1 MNFSRRKE
9 LLMSAISASLKAG
22 KEIAEVY
29 HSKDFEIRI
38 KSDNSPLTIADQR
51 AHQVIVSV
59 LGELEIPVLSEEGD
73 HLDYEIRK
81 NWEYCWIVDPLDGTK
96 EFIKRNDEFTVN
108 IALIEK
114 GKAIAGVIYVPVY
127 KQLYFSDKELGAFRI
142 DEIEDWEGDLDQLV
156 NESKALPV
164 VENNRSVVRVVGS
177 RSHMNQDTKDFIE
190 HLQKEHSEVEL
201 ISKGSSLKL
210 CMIAEG
216 KADVYPRY
224 APTMEWDIAAGH
236 AIVSASGGR
245 VLHLNSDEEISYNK
259 EDLLNPWFICKR
271 NFKTNRT

>member
-1 MNFSRRKE
+1 MNFSKRKE
-9 LLMSAISASLKAG
+9 LLSAAITASLNAG
-22 KEIAEVY
+22 KEILEVY
-29 HSKDFEIRI
+29 NSQDFEIQT

-51 AHQVIVSV
+51 AHQAIVSILDE
-59 LGELEIPVLSEEGD
+59 LGIPVLSEEGE
-73 HLDYEIRK
+73 HLGYDIRK
-81 NWEYCWIVDPLDGTK
+81 NWDYCWIVDPLDGTK

-108 IALIEK
+108 VALIENK
-114 GKAIAGVIYVPVY
+114 TSIAGVIYVPVY

-142 DEIEDWEGDLDQLV
+142 NDIEDWSGDLDHLV
-156 NESKALPV
+156 ERSKKLPLAQ
-164 VENNRSVVRVVGS
+164 NRKSIRVVGS
-177 RSHMNQDTKDFIE
+177 RSHMSQETKDFISNLQAE
-190 HLQKEHSEVEL
+190 HDEVEL

-216 KADVYPRY
+216 EAEVYPRY

-236 AIVSASGGR
+236 AIVSASGAK

-271 NFKTNRT
+271 G